1 MPSAQSRKM
10 IVYDLIICFVTAV
23 AVAAAEI
30 GLNLHNSFV
39 WDFYVIIKA
48 LNNKLKPSQSNT
60 KVDGLRGEKW
70 KHFRESSPFLTLT
83 RSEIFR
89 DSSLVAR
96 IFRTAQKK
104 K

>member
-1 MPSAQSRKM
+1 M

-23 AVAAAEI
+23 AAEI

-48 LNNKLKPSQSNT
+48 LNNKLKPPPESNT
-60 KVDGLRGEKW
+60 KVEGLGVKEW

-89 DSSLVAR
+89 DSIA
-96 IFRTAQKK
+96 
-104 K
+104 

>member
-1 MPSAQSRKM
+1 M

-48 LNNKLKPSQSNT
+48 LNNKLKPLSPI
-60 KVDGLRGEKW
+60 E
-70 KHFRESSPFLTLT
+70 HES
-83 RSEIFR
+83 RRVEE
-89 DSSLVAR
+89 
-96 IFRTAQKK
+96 
-104 K
+104 